1 MSKIKDLHAMVNQI
15 DDLMPTDA
23 DYNMAHVAYEVR
35 KETIINKLE
44 MLIQDT
50 KYEVYKNTLRDV
62 IDFIKEGE
70 V

>member
-1 MSKIKDLHAMVNQI
+1 MSKIKDLYAAVEQI
-15 DDLMPTDA
+15 DDLTPTET
-23 DYNMAHVAYEVR
+23 DYELAHMAYEVR

-50 KYEVYKNTLRDV
+50 QYQVYKDTLREV
-62 IDFIKEGE
+62 IDFIREKE